1 MIRRKRNVAVVNKD
15 KFQTT
20 VPTFKQSVRLWQAR
34 YKAAKAAAESG
45 KAEERLEGCSGQ
57 RL

>member
-1 MIRRKRNVAVVNKD
+1 MIRRKRNQTVVNKD

-20 VPTFKQSVRLWQAR
+20 VPTFKQSVRLWQAQ
-34 YKAAKAAAESG
+34 YKAAKAASEPG
-45 KAEERLEGCSGQ
+45 KAQERLEGCSGP